1 METFKLSYVRFDDP
15 VIHST
20 FHAVKRYMTRN
31 HAKLTQKE
39 IFSIKKYSKL
49 TCTYI
54 TRHTE
59 INISQYSNSR
69 SIWIREKFKQN
80 FISYERKKKKKEN
93 YFNLIVKVL
102 NMFRDAFRIRLTK
115 KN

>member
-39 IFSIKKYSKL
+39 IFCIKKYSKL
-49 TCTYI
+49 TRIYI

-59 INISQYSNSR
+59 INISRYSNSR
-69 SIWIREKFKQN
+69 SIWITEKLEQN
-80 FISYERKKKKKEN
+80 FISYESKKKKKEN

-102 NMFRDAFRIRLTK
+102 NKFRDAFRIRLTK

>member
-39 IFSIKKYSKL
+39 IFCIKKYSKL
-49 TCTYI
+49 TRTYI

-69 SIWIREKFKQN
+69 SIWITEKLKQN
-80 FISYERKKKKKEN
+80 FISYESKKKKKEN

-102 NMFRDAFRIRLTK
+102 NKFRDAFRIRLTK